1 MPTEGLVNFIYGT
14 QASYDALETYNP
26 NALYFL
32 TDTNKLYKGD
42 TLIANYVNER
52 VIAAALVDL
61 NKNINRLDSSLQD
74 LGSVIIPAIQEPL
87 NELKET
93 VDSSLKDIYDSLNE
107 LDLVG
112 AAAMTDLDSR
122 IIDLSTNLN
131 EIDDY
136 ISDTVEQALDEFDD
150 EFVQINSSINT
161 LEGMVETINS
171 SIQGHNSSIVDLYNM
186 VEDLSTNG
194 VNSEIINDLST
205 NISELD
211 QVLAGVAND
220 LNDRINNVDLNIQ
233 SNQLLIT
240 EANSRVDDVE
250 SRLNWIVVNG

>member
-131 EIDDY
+131 EIGDY
-136 ISDTVEQALDEFDD
+136 ISDTVD
-150 EFVQINSSINT
+150 
-161 LEGMVETINS
+161 
-171 SIQGHNSSIVDLYNM
+171 
-186 VEDLSTNG
+186 
-194 VNSEIINDLST
+194 
-205 NISELD
+205 
-211 QVLAGVAND
+211 
-220 LNDRINNVDLNIQ
+220 
-233 SNQLLIT
+233 
-240 EANSRVDDVE
+240 
-250 SRLNWIVVNG
+250 